1 MEITKMNTIE
11 IMKNW
16 KKYTKTATTQ
26 EFANLYGNEDT
37 ELTICDFCQEYNYNF
52 EVYNYLYYSFQ

>member
-1 MEITKMNTIE
+1 MNTTE
-11 IMKNW
+11 IMTNW
-16 KKYTKTATTQ
+16 TRYTDTFTTQ
-26 EFANLYGNEDT
+26 EYADTFGVEDT